1 MNSTISTCWL
11 QAKSGGGNMREG
23 YILSARISKLA
34 AFGAIFVIWACVG
47 IGTANAQV
55 TTGTIL
61 GNVTDASGAQVAGAT
76 ITATNEL
83 TGFSRVA
90 TTGADGTYLI
100 QSLPIGNN
108 YRLESRRDG
117 FKTDVKN
124 GITLQVGQ
132 NMRQDIQL
140 QVGEV
145 AEKIE
150 VTSTAPL
157 VDTYSATKGEVVDSV
172 RLTELPLNGR
182 SPLQLA
188 STVAGA
194 TVVSVPIDLSG
205 GSRSGAY
212 INVNGSIKEAM
223 DQQLDG
229 IRFAGAYSNSGLDY
243 PNPDALAEFKLI
255 TNPLSAEYGM
265 WSGAVFTAVVKSGT
279 NAIHGEAFEFL
290 RNTALNARNYF
301 APTKTPYHQN
311 QFGVSAGGPIIRNRL
326 FWFGSYQGLRIS
338 QDTVISSVPLT
349 ADERQGL
356 ITSATPVKDPTTGVP
371 FPQNAAGQYVI
382 PTNRIDPVSAYL
394 LNNFIPVAPAGGGAV
409 FTTSPS
415 TNDSNQYVGKID
427 YNLTKSDQLNGM
439 IFFERIVPLN
449 AFPTGPYP
457 GYGSYKANGP
467 QTDLAISETH
477 TFSPTFMNE
486 ARFGYAAQHETRSEV
501 GGTSPATMGI
511 NGWDY
516 DYWYQNHPNVPMVSP
531 TIGVAGRFTVGDYG
545 ANNWIEGGAN
555 WQASDFVT
563 LLRGKHNMKMG
574 VDLYRRQHHLDVDEV
589 QTGDFGFDGTKSGN
603 PTADFLLGALD
614 SALRIQYVFNPG
626 YESWSRMFFFQDDWK
641 VNRRLTLNLGV
652 RYELHEPFKEYR
664 ANSDEFHLGVPGFG
678 TFDFDAYAAGV
689 HSSVFPAAPLGMVYP
704 GDKTPD
710 FPGGVPSTLIP
721 TDKKQIQPRIGL
733 AWDPFGNGRT
743 SVRASAGLF
752 TDALSAWS
760 TSFAGNN
767 LPYIAINSNPDPPGT
782 LSDPYAGL
790 TPFPQVSAANI
801 ATDPGFFQLQS
812 DATSWPKNF
821 VHPRITS
828 LTFGIQQQITNNL
841 MVEAGYVGKLT
852 RHGEL
857 WVSKNLATFIPGTD
871 PVTGEPYSTTA
882 NIQQRRLI
890 DPGQLGAIG
899 QYESEGNSS
908 FHSFQST
915 IRYRKSNFTFTNSY
929 TWSHSIDIA
938 SCDFACL
945 AGQDPN
951 NLVGSRGS
959 SDFDR
964 RHVDG
969 LSLVYDVPTTYRG
982 SSGALRQVING
993 WEVTGL
999 MTASTGAPFS
1009 ILDGYDAS
1017 LTGAGSP
1024 LGGTQGR
1031 PDIVG
1036 NPNLSGGRSRSEE
1049 IAEWFN
1055 PAAYQI
1061 NAPGTYGTSGRNS
1074 LYGPGSFN
1082 TDLGVFKN
1090 FNLGERAHLQ
1100 FRSEF
1105 FNVFNNVNLGNPDNS
1120 MLSPTIGRI
1129 TSAGSPRI
1137 IQFGLKLGW

>member
-1 MNSTISTCWL
+1 MRFGTLS
-11 QAKSGGGNMREG
+11 SG
-23 YILSARISKLA
+23 ISKLMVL
-34 AFGAIFVIWACVG
+34 GATFMVWALLG
-47 IGTANAQV
+47 ITSSYAQV

-61 GNVTDASGAQVAGAT
+61 GTVTDSSGAVVAGT
-76 ITATNEL
+76 TVTATNEL

-90 TTGADGTYLI
+90 TTGADGAYLI
-100 QSLPIGNN
+100 QFLPIGKA
-108 YRLESRRDG
+108 YQVEARHDG
-117 FKTDVKN
+117 FKTDLKK
-124 GITLQVGQ
+124 GIP
-132 NMRQDIQL
+132 L
-140 QVGEV
+140 QVGENARV
-145 AEKIE
+145 DIQLE
-150 VTSTAPL
+150 VGQVTERVEVSSAVPL
-157 VDTYSATKGEVVDSV
+157 IDTYSATKGEVVDSV

-205 GSRSGAY
+205 GGRDGGY
-212 INVNGSIKEAM
+212 INVNGSIKEAT

-229 IRFAGAYSNSGLDY
+229 VRFAGAYSNSALDY

-265 WSGAVFTAVVKSGT
+265 WSGGVFTAVVKSGT

-290 RNTALNARNYF
+290 RNTSLNARNYF
-301 APTKTPYHQN
+301 ATTNTPYHQN

-338 QDTVISSVPLT
+338 QEALISSVPLT

-356 ITSATPVKDPTTGVP
+356 ITSSTPVVDPLTGLP
-371 FPQNAAGQYVI
+371 FSQNAAGQYMI
-382 PTNRIDPVSAYL
+382 PTNRFDPVSTYL
-394 LNNFIPVAPAGGGAV
+394 LNNIIPVAPPGGTI
-409 FTTSPS
+409 FTTSAS
-415 TNDSNQYVGKID
+415 TNTDDQGVGKID
-427 YNLTKSDQLNGM
+427 YNISNSDQLNGM
-439 IFFERIVPLN
+439 IFYERVVPLN
-449 AFPTGPYP
+449 AFPTGPYA
-457 GYGSYKANGP
+457 GYGSYKASGP
-467 QTDLAISETH
+467 QTDIAISETH
-477 TFSPTFMNE
+477 TFCPTLINE

-516 DYWYQNHPNVPMVSP
+516 DYWYQNHPTTPMVSP
-531 TIGVAGRFTVGDYG
+531 AISVAGRFALGDYG
-545 ANNWIEGGAN
+545 GNNWVEGGAN

-563 LLRGKHNMKMG
+563 WVKGKHNMKMG
-574 VDLYRRQHHLDVDEV
+574 VELYRRQHHLDVDEV

-626 YESWSRMFFFQDDWK
+626 YESWSRMFFYQDDWK

-652 RYELHEPFKEYR
+652 RYELHEPWKEYR
-664 ANSDEFHLGVPGFG
+664 AESQYHLGVPGYG
-678 TFDFDAYAAGV
+678 TFDFAAYEAGV
-689 HSSVFPAAPLGMVYP
+689 HSTVFPFAPLGMVYP
-704 GDKTPD
+704 GDVTPD
-710 FPGGVPSTLIP
+710 YPKGVPATLIP
-721 TDKKQIQPRIGL
+721 TDKKQIQPRLGL
-733 AWDPFGNGRT
+733 AWDPFGNGKT
-743 SVRASAGLF
+743 AVRASVGLF
-752 TDALSAWS
+752 TDASSAWS

-790 TPFPQVSAANI
+790 PPFPQVSAANI
-801 ATDPGFFQLQS
+801 RTDPGFFQLQS

-828 LTFGIQQQITNNL
+828 LTFGVEQQLTSHL
-841 MVEAGYVGKLT
+841 MVEVGYVGKLT
-852 RHGEL
+852 RHQEL
-857 WVSKNLATFIPGTD
+857 WVSRNLAVYIPGID
-871 PVTGEPYSTTA
+871 PTTGQPYSTTA

-899 QYESEGNSS
+899 QYESIGNAS
-908 FHSFQST
+908 FNSLQST
-915 IRYRKSNFTFTNSY
+915 IRYRASGFTLTNSY

-969 LSLVYDVPTTYRG
+969 LSLVYDVPSVYRG
-982 SSGALRQVING
+982 GSSFLGQVVKG
-993 WEVTGL
+993 WEISGL
-999 MTASTGAPFS
+999 MEASTGAPFS

-1031 PDIVG
+1031 PDEIG
-1036 NPNLSGGRSRSEE
+1036 DPNLSGSRSRAAK

-1055 PAAYQI
+1055 PAAFQI
-1061 NAPGTYGTSGRNS
+1061 NQPGTYGTSGRNS

-1090 FNLGERAHLQ
+1090 FVLREGMRLQ

-1105 FNVFNNVNLGNPDNS
+1105 FNVFNNVNLGNPNNS
-1120 MLSPTIGRI
+1120 MLSPAIGSI
-1129 TSAGSPRI
+1129 SSAGPPRI